1 MSFTQTETVLKGCN
15 AEIQPSWTTF
25 VIL

>member
-1 MSFTQTETVLKGCN
+1 MSFTQTDTVLKGCN
-15 AEIQPSWTTF
+15 AEIQPSWTTY